1 MAKKPTFAFLFPSVE
16 AAEDFLKYAS
26 AHMKSSLAQH
36 PVNNSVVD
44 KKRVLVSGTGSNV
57 YDWQMRCELVEY
69 ARSLGGDVLPKH
81 V

>member
-1 MAKKPTFAFLFPSVE
+1 MLSGFILEIIIRE
-16 AAEDFLKYAS
+16 AIHYGKYAS

-69 ARSLGGDVLPKH
+69 ARSLGGDVVPKH